1 MVPRGSALLRGTPHC
16 IIQVV
21 LAGFAIE
28 AQPLMERW
36 EDSLYEGQVVFST
49 QTEYQK
55 IVVTRWKSET
65 QLYLNEHLQFS
76 SGDITKSCG

>member
-1 MVPRGSALLRGTPHC
+1 
-16 IIQVV
+16 
-21 LAGFAIE
+21 
-28 AQPLMERW
+28 MERW